1 MLTITENG
9 KTKNYRYQ
17 ILVDSK
23 TKISRKYLKCDDSNT
38 HITRYIFRGVGD
50 MRLFTS
56 EVGKLDS
63 VVGLYQNEQSKFV
76 DVIAYANQKDEVGY
90 AGVMMM
96 AIYCNAVE
104 LGSTDHIPEFY
115 FEEFDCVLGEIP
127 TEEIEI
133 DTNLGS
139 FAEKTN
145 KVR

>member
-1 MLTITENG
+1 MLTITETG
-9 KTKNYRYQ
+9 KTKKYRYQ

-63 VVGLYQNEQSKFV
+63 VVALYQNEQSKFV
-76 DVIAYANQKDEVGY
+76 DVIAYANTKDEVGY

-96 AIYCNAVE
+96 AYIVMQ
-104 LGSTDHIPEFY
+104 L
-115 FEEFDCVLGEIP
+115 
-127 TEEIEI
+127 
-133 DTNLGS
+133 NLVQLITYQNSILKNLIGY
-139 FAEKTN
+139 
-145 KVR
+145 